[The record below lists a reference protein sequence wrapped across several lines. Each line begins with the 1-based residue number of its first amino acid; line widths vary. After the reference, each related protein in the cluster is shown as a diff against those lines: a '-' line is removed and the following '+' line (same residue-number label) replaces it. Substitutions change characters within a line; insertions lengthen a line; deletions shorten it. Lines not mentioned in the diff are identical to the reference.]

1 MSMIATTSE
10 LLENVD
16 NCYKEFLD
24 WRNRRMWYQERV
36 KRLPDLVVY
45 APMDDK
51 PYELQLYDLDPPII
65 RIPARCRYCGCKTR
79 EGDVVCDRC
88 GAPL

>member
-10 LLENVD
+10 LLENVMGT
-16 NCYKEFLD
+16 YKEHV
-24 WRNRRMWYQERV
+24 R
-36 KRLPDLVVY
+36 RLPDLVVY

-51 PYELQLYDLDPPII
+51 PDYWLCDLDPPII

-79 EGDVVCDRC
+79 EDDVVCDRC